1 MVAGAL
7 RPPSVEV
14 EPDGKIALAWEA
26 DAFGW
31 LELTVEGRGPAW
43 GTATEELNATLLVWR
58 EGEGQPEHVNEERD
72 VALVALAGAGTLVVE
87 GDEHAVSEGTLAIV
101 PRGATRSLVAGPGGL
116 RCLSLHRRRGGLAIG
131 SLPSGVGMR

>member
-1 MVAGAL
+1 M
-7 RPPSVEV
+7 
-14 EPDGKIALAWEA
+14 
-26 DAFGW
+26 
-31 LELTVEGRGPAW
+31 
-43 GTATEELNATLLVWR
+43 
-58 EGEGQPEHVNEERD
+58 NEERD

-87 GDEHAVSEGTLAIV
+87 GDEYAVSEGTLAIV